1 MGESAGG
8 GSIMHQITAYGG
20 GNSTKAPFQQAII
33 QSGAFLPVP
42 GMARQ
47 ESIYEK
53 FLRVAGVTTLDQAR
67 NLSTE
72 ELQFVNAKMV
82 GESAYG
88 DFTFSKCPFLFTRY
102 YGYSSS
108 NTQQILLLMEHSQP
122 IYQASSS

>member
-20 GNSTKAPFQQAII
+20 RGKKSKAPFQQAII

-42 GMARQ
+42 GLERQ

-53 FLRVAGVTTLDQAR
+53 FLKVAGVQTLNQAR
-67 NLSTE
+67 DLSTE
-72 ELQFVNAKMV
+72 KLQFTNAKLV

-88 DFTFSKCPFLFTRY
+88 DFTFSEYPQQSKSCKVFNT
-102 YGYSSS
+102 YSPQ
-108 NTQQILLLMEHSQP
+108 TP
-122 IYQASSS
+122 P